1 MANSTEST
9 YRRDLAILE
18 RLDEQNTLSQRAL
31 ARKVGLALGLT
42 NSLLKKMV
50 RRGWIKVRRLDAKRL
65 AYLVTPE
72 GIAEKLRLWRRRA
85 EETLGFYLEARRLI
99 RQRLEPLYDQG
110 LRRVGICGTDN
121 VAELVYLV
129 VKEVGLEPVAVFDD
143 RKTDTEW
150 LGFRVRAIDS
160 LQPDELDAVV
170 LAELHR
176 AAMRRFL
183 DAHPGLR
190 CVTLRPLDPEDGR
203 ANDHG
208 QGTE

>member
-1 MANSTEST
+1 MASSSEPT
-9 YRRDLAILE
+9 YRRELAILE

-31 ARKVGLALGLT
+31 SRKVGMALGLT

-72 GIAEKLRLWRRRA
+72 GVAEKLRLWRQRA
-85 EETLGFYLEARRLI
+85 EDTLQFYLEARRLV
-99 RQRLEPLYDQG
+99 RERLEPLYSRG
-110 LRRVGICGTDN
+110 LRRVGIYGTDN

-143 RKTDTEW
+143 RKAGREW
-150 LGFRVRAIDS
+150 LGFRVRAVDS
-160 LQPDELDAVV
+160 LRADELDAVV

-176 AAMRRFL
+176 ADMKRFVE
-183 DAHPGLR
+183 AHPELP
-190 CVTLRPLDPEDGR
+190 CVTLRPVDTDRQPDP
-203 ANDHG
+203 
-208 QGTE
+208 GTETPT